1 MPKEGLDIVSFQTG
15 TKCMVAALFDS
26 TKRRVG
32 VNLSTAAKCK
42 GPLGIQR
49 GIILSK
55 KSHGT

>member
-15 TKCMVAALFDS
+15 TVYGCCMFDS

-42 GPLGIQR
+42 GPLGTQRDIIQ
-49 GIILSK
+49 SK